1 MAIVSSVKKER
12 KIMGGIVILGTGI
25 GLIALSVVLLVVSV
39 VYQRTA
45 GKRIR
50 EALKKEYG

>member
-1 MAIVSSVKKER
+1 
-12 KIMGGIVILGTGI
+12 MGGIVILGTGI